1 MAAILS
7 SEVEALKIQE
17 NLKKVE
23 LTELEAEDS
32 AIETR
37 LEVPVRNLVMLF

>member
-7 SEVEALKIQE
+7 SEVEALKIQD
-17 NLKKVE
+17 NRKKVE

-37 LEVPVRNLVMLF
+37 LEVPVRYLVMLF